1 MKLAVAL
8 ALVIAF
14 PSIAGAQYAF
24 QLRPSPYRIL
34 GGWEQGATMRTQS
47 LDHVTRAVTPVSDS
61 ARAGRVG
68 AQRNGRDGDVT
79 GGIEHRP
86 APHY

>member
-14 PSIAGAQYAF
+14 PTITAAQSAF

-34 GGWEQGATMRTQS
+34 SGWEQGASMRTQS
-47 LDHVTRAVTPVSDS
+47 LDRVTRAATPVSDS
-61 ARAGRVG
+61 VRAGQVTV
-68 AQRNGRDGDVT
+68 QRNGRDGDVT
-79 GGIEHRP
+79 GGIYRTSSP
-86 APHY
+86 R